1 MDETG
6 AIARA
11 AGARV
16 LRQRTLGYAGAL
28 AEGYVELR
36 RWGIERVVQLDAD
49 GQHPAGRAR
58 TLLAGLREADLV
70 IGCRDDGAGGTAGA
84 MHRALGRQLLSSLIR
99 RTCGVATRDP
109 TSGFWALGPRALEAF
124 SAWFPADVADANVR
138 VWADRWGLRIAEVP
152 VAMATRQGGRSMHAG
167 LRGGINLVRSV
178 RAVLREARRPLP
190 ELLGRGEA

>member
-1 MDETG
+1 MARVAALIPARDEAPRIGAVIEALRAQLPGVPVLVVDSGSMDETG

-70 IGCRDDGAGGTAGA
+70 IGCRDDGACGTAGA

-124 SAWFPADVADANVR
+124 SA
-138 VWADRWGLRIAEVP
+138 
-152 VAMATRQGGRSMHAG
+152 
-167 LRGGINLVRSV
+167 
-178 RAVLREARRPLP
+178 
-190 ELLGRGEA
+190 